1 MPIRTQILTSFYQDS
16 VVLMRAAS
24 EVRLLPGVREAAAFM
39 GTPANHALLEQIG
52 LSSDASRR
60 ARPDDLILVVDAVT
74 DAAAEA
80 ALTAARERLAAQRQE
95 AAQAAAVRPRTLDSA
110 LRLLPRAN
118 LVAISVPGAYAKFE
132 AMRALKR
139 GLHVFLFS
147 DHVSIE
153 DEVDLKEEA
162 LRRRRL
168 CMGPDCGT
176 AYLNGTGLG
185 FSNLVPRGRIGLV
198 AASGTGLQ
206 AVACRLAAAYI
217 RFVRR
222 TGRWSIEGAAIPE
235 RLIAAG
241 RPFIVAFWHG
251 RLLMLPEAWRYSP
264 RFNMV
269 ISRHPDGRLIARTV
283 KYLGI
288 DTIVGSSSRGGPAAL
303 RAMLRALAN
312 GECVGVTPDGPR
324 GPRMRASA
332 GVVHAAR
339 LSGAPIVPLVY
350 SATPSRLLDSWDR
363 LMVPLPMG
371 RGVIQWGEPIEIAS
385 DADDAEVA
393 AAVAA
398 VESRLNAMTGALD
411 ARLGIKAV
419 EPAPPAPGEP
429 AEARA

>member
-1 MPIRTQILTSFYQDS
+1 MSPFKRI
-16 VVLMRAAS
+16 MR
-24 EVRLLPGVREAAAFM
+24 
-39 GTPANHALLEQIG
+39 
-52 LSSDASRR
+52 
-60 ARPDDLILVVDAVT
+60 
-74 DAAAEA
+74 
-80 ALTAARERLAAQRQE
+80 RER
-95 AAQAAAVRPRTLDSA
+95 
-110 LRLLPRAN
+110 PRA
-118 LVAISVPGAYAKFE
+118 
-132 AMRALKR
+132 M
-139 GLHVFLFS
+139 
-147 DHVSIE
+147 
-153 DEVDLKEEA
+153 
-162 LRRRRL
+162 
-168 CMGPDCGT
+168 
-176 AYLNGTGLG
+176 
-185 FSNLVPRGRIGLV
+185 
-198 AASGTGLQ
+198 
-206 AVACRLAAAYI
+206 ACRLAAAYI

-269 ISRHPDGRLIARTV
+269 ISRHPDGQLIARTV

-288 DTIVGSSSRGGPAAL
+288 DTIVGSSSRGGTAAL

-363 LMVPLPMG
+363 LLVPLPMG
-371 RGVIQWGEPIEIAS
+371 RGVIQWGEPIEIAA
-385 DADDAEVA
+385 DAGDAEVA
-393 AAVAA
+393 ATVAA
-398 VESRLNAMTGALD
+398 VESRLNAMIVALD
-411 ARLGIKAV
+411 ERLGVKAV
-419 EPAPPAPGEP
+419 EPAPPASGEP